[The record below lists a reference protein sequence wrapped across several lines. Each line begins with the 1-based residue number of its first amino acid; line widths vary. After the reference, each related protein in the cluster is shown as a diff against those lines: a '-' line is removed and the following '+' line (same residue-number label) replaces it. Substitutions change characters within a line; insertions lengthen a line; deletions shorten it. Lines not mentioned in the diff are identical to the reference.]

1 MAGTG
6 PSALLHSHLNS
17 PKNPKQEEPASHLQT
32 GREAQ
37 GSRSHSCTRR
47 ALFLLLF
54 LPLLF
59 LSPFLS
65 PPFSPTRLQTLSIS
79 LSLLIN

>member
-17 PKNPKQEEPASHLQT
+17 PKNPEQEEPASHLQT
-32 GREAQ
+32 GKEAQ

-47 ALFLLLF
+47 ALFL
-54 LPLLF
+54 PRLLF

-79 LSLLIN
+79 LSL

>member
-17 PKNPKQEEPASHLQT
+17 PKNPKQEEPASRLQT
-32 GREAQ
+32 GKEAQ
-37 GSRSHSCTRR
+37 ESRSHSCTRR
-47 ALFLLLF
+47 ALFLPL
-54 LPLLF
+54 LLF

-65 PPFSPTRLQTLSIS
+65 PPFSLTQLQTLSIS
-79 LSLLIN
+79 LSL